1 MSDFWFFDKSVQFL
15 NLDARVLFLI
25 FNSSVQILIFFFF
38 ESDFLTLDTSV
49 WYLILDISFR
59 F

>member
-1 MSDFWFFDKSVQFL
+1 MSDFLFFDNSVQFL
-15 NLDARVLFLI
+15 NLNARVLFLI
-25 FNSSVQILIFFFF
+25 FNSSVQISIFFF
-38 ESDFLTLDTSV
+38 ESDFFTLDTSV

>member
-1 MSDFWFFDKSVQFL
+1 MSDFWFFDNSVQFL
-15 NLDARVLFLI
+15 NLNVRVLFLI
-25 FNSSVQILIFFFF
+25 FNSSVQISIFFF

>member
-1 MSDFWFFDKSVQFL
+1 MSDFLFFDNSVQFL
-15 NLDARVLFLI
+15 NLNARVLFLI
-25 FNSSVQILIFFFF
+25 FNSSVQISIFFF

>member
-1 MSDFWFFDKSVQFL
+1 MSDFWFFDNSVQFL
-15 NLDARVLFLI
+15 NLNARVLFLI
-25 FNSSVQILIFFFF
+25 FNSSVQISIFFF